1 MCNLCL
7 NLTSYEG
14 KNHAKNKVK
23 KCNSLYLQKIKIN
36 MSEISLKKV
45 INDKMLTDFIQFP
58 MTLYKNN
65 PNYVPA
71 LINDEKQIWDPKE
84 NPALAYSEAELY
96 LAYKNSQIVGRI
108 AVMINH
114 KEGKELDIHKVRF
127 GWIDFI
133 DDVNVSKALIEKA
146 TEYAKQHNI
155 NKIEGPMGFTNLD
168 KAGMLTMGFDKLA
181 TMIGIYNFD
190 YYPQHLEQL
199 GLVKEKEWVEFE
211 LVFPEVL
218 SEKVIKFNDIIKE
231 KYQLKVLKFNNK
243 KEILPLVEPMF
254 QLLDETYKGLS
265 TYTPITQQQ
274 IQTYKEKYFGFIDKD
289 FIVCITDAN
298 DKLISFAITMPSYSK
313 ALQKANG
320 KLFPF
325 GWWHFLQAGKKNDR
339 ANFYL
344 IGIHPEYQRRG
355 VTAIIFKEIY
365 EIFKKKGVKF
375 LETNPE
381 LEENKNIQL
390 LWQDYNPVNHKRRRT
405 YSKEF

>member
-1 MCNLCL
+1 
-7 NLTSYEG
+7 
-14 KNHAKNKVK
+14 
-23 KCNSLYLQKIKIN
+23 

-96 LAYKNSQIVGRI
+96 LAYKNNQVVGRI

-114 KEGKELDIHKVRF
+114 KEGQELNIHKVRF

-133 DDVNVSKALIEKA
+133 DDVNVSKTLIEKA
-146 TEYAKQHNI
+146 IEYAKQHNI

-211 LVFPEVL
+211 LAFPEVL
-218 SEKVIKFNDIIKE
+218 SEKVIKFNDLIKE
-231 KYQLKVLKFNNK
+231 KYQLKVLKFNSK

-265 TYTPITQQQ
+265 TYTPITPQQ

-390 LWQDYNPVNHKRRRT
+390 LWQDYSPVNHKRRRT